1 LVSKKSPLTRLVPF
15 EHKIRGQAAP
25 EGAQTLQEVVAAGF
39 SSERKLPRPLDADFH
54 LVARTQSERF
64 RDNGGNTYG
73 EAVAPFG
80 DLHGSAPWIYS
91 IGIVYPSPNPVN
103 VAARA
108 SRLTPA
114 WRRAP
119 NRPANGR
126 QERRGNMNL
135 SAAAPV
141 TAGAIS
147 ARIDRL
153 PATRTMW
160 TMIALLGFGMFFE
173 LYDLLF
179 TAYVAPSLV
188 KSGVL
193 TAKTAGLFGT
203 TGVASFIAALFTGLF
218 IGTILCGFL
227 ADRYG
232 RRAIFTWSLI
242 WYSAANIMVSV
253 QTDAFGLNLWRL
265 VSGIGL
271 GVEMV
276 TIGAYLSELAPKG
289 FRGRAFAVNQAIG
302 FTCVPIISFL
312 AWLLVPTAP
321 FGVEGWRWV
330 VLIGALAAP
339 IVVFLRRGLP
349 ESPRW
354 LAKHGR
360 LAEADRVLS
369 AIEAKVAAEYG
380 RPLPPPGPGE
390 PVAPASRFLDLWL
403 PGIRGRVIL
412 MSIFNIFQTVG
423 FYGFSNWVPSL
434 LVKQGITVS
443 TSLGYTTVIALA
455 APVGPLIGFFLGDR
469 FERKWIIVAAAFV
482 ILVAGLVFGQAS
494 TAALI
499 IAMGV
504 MLTLGNN
511 IMSYSFHAYQQ
522 ELFPTG
528 IRARAAGFVYS
539 WSRLSVIFSS
549 FVIAFVLDA
558 FGAPG
563 VFVFIAAAMAV
574 VMATIGIFGPRTTNL
589 ALEEIAR

>member
-1 LVSKKSPLTRLVPF
+1 MND
-15 EHKIRGQAAP
+15 I
-25 EGAQTLQEVVAAGF
+25 
-39 SSERKLPRPLDADFH
+39 
-54 LVARTQSERF
+54 
-64 RDNGGNTYG
+64 G
-73 EAVAPFG
+73 EARVS
-80 DLHGSAPWIYS
+80 DGS
-91 IGIVYPSPNPVN
+91 
-103 VAARA
+103 
-108 SRLTPA
+108 
-114 WRRAP
+114 
-119 NRPANGR
+119 
-126 QERRGNMNL
+126 
-135 SAAAPV
+135 
-141 TAGAIS
+141 IS
-147 ARIDRL
+147 SRIDRL
-153 PATRTMW
+153 PATRTIW
-160 TMIALLGFGMFFE
+160 TYIALLGFGMFFE

-179 TAYVAPSLV
+179 SAYVAPSLV

-193 TAKTAGLFGT
+193 KAKTAGLFGT

-232 RRAIFTWSLI
+232 RRAIFTWSLL
-242 WYSAANIMVSV
+242 WYSAANIMVAM

-271 GVEMV
+271 GVEIV

-289 FRGRAFAVNQAIG
+289 LRGRAFAVNQAIG
-302 FTCVPIISFL
+302 FACVPIISFL
-312 AWLLVPTAP
+312 AYLLVPTAP
-321 FGVEGWRWV
+321 LGIEGWRWV

-339 IVVFLRRGLP
+339 VVVFLRRGLP

-380 RPLPPPGPGE
+380 KPLPPPGPEE
-390 PVAPASRFLDLWL
+390 PVAPASGFMDLWA
-403 PGIRGRVIL
+403 PGVRGRVIL
-412 MSIFNIFQTVG
+412 MSVFNIFQTIG

-443 TSLGYTTVIALA
+443 TSLGYTTLIALA
-455 APVGPLIGFFLGDR
+455 APVGPLIGFLLGDR
-469 FERKWIIVAAAFV
+469 LERKWIIVGAAGL
-482 ILVAGLVFGQAS
+482 ILVCGLIFGQ
-494 TAALI
+494 TREAALI

-504 MLTLGNN
+504 GLTLGAN
-511 IMSYSFHAYQQ
+511 IMSFSFHAYQQ

-549 FVIAFVLDA
+549 FIIAFILDA

-563 VFVFIAAAMAV
+563 VFVFIAAAMAI
-574 VMATIGIFGPRTTNL
+574 VMTTIGIFGPRTTNL
-589 ALEEIAR
+589 ALEEISH

>member
-1 LVSKKSPLTRLVPF
+1 MNDT
-15 EHKIRGQAAP
+15 A
-25 EGAQTLQEVVAAGF
+25 GA
-39 SSERKLPRPLDADFH
+39 R
-54 LVARTQSERF
+54 
-64 RDNGGNTYG
+64 
-73 EAVAPFG
+73 
-80 DLHGSAPWIYS
+80 
-91 IGIVYPSPNPVN
+91 
-103 VAARA
+103 
-108 SRLTPA
+108 
-114 WRRAP
+114 
-119 NRPANGR
+119 
-126 QERRGNMNL
+126 L
-135 SAAAPV
+135 SAA
-141 TAGAIS
+141 AIS

-153 PATRTMW
+153 PATRTIW
-160 TMIALLGFGMFFE
+160 TYVVLLGFGMFFE

-188 KSGVL
+188 KSGML
-193 TAKTAGLFGT
+193 TAQTAGLFGT

-232 RRAIFTWSLI
+232 RRAIFTWSLL
-242 WYSAANIMVSV
+242 WYSAANIMVAL

-271 GVEMV
+271 GVEII

-289 FRGRAFAVNQAIG
+289 MRGRAFAVNQAIG
-302 FTCVPIISFL
+302 FVCVPVASFL
-312 AWLLVPTAP
+312 AFTLVPAAP
-321 FGVEGWRWV
+321 FGIEGWRWV

-339 IVVFLRRGLP
+339 VVVFLRRGLP

-354 LAKHGR
+354 LAKVGR

-369 AIEAKVAAEYG
+369 TIEARVEAEYG
-380 RPLPPPGPGE
+380 KPLPPPGPE
-390 PVAPASRFLDLWL
+390 EQISPASSFMDLWI
-403 PGIRGRVIL
+403 PGVRGRVIL
-412 MSIFNIFQTVG
+412 MSVFNIFQTIG

-434 LVKQGITVS
+434 LVKQGITIS

-469 FERKWIIVAAAFV
+469 FERKWIIVAAAGL
-482 ILVAGLVFGQAS
+482 ILVCGLVFGQ
-494 TAALI
+494 TREAALI

-504 MLTLGNN
+504 ALTLGNN

-549 FVIAFVLDA
+549 FIIAFILGT
-558 FGAPG
+558 FGAFG
-563 VFVFIAAAMAV
+563 VFVFIAAAMAI
-574 VMATIGIFGPRTTNL
+574 VMATIGLFGPRTTNL
-589 ALEEIAR
+589 ALEKIAR